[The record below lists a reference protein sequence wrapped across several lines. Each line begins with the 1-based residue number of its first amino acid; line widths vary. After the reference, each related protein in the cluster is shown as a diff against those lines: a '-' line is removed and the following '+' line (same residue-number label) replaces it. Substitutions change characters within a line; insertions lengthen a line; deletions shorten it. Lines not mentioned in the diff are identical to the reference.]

1 MDPSPF
7 RNLPIEDYLIL
18 DPIVLVTEAKG
29 NLNHEVVNFSYFTCL
44 FYLKLCFQIF
54 LLRRWVISLQE
65 ALVKE
70 RETSEALRNELMV
83 QSLGLNNMNL
93 Q

>member
-7 RNLPIEDYLIL
+7 RNLPIDDYLIR

-29 NLNHEVVNFSYFTCL
+29 DLNTEVVKLSYFTCL
-44 FYLKLCFQIF
+44 FHLKLCFQIF
-54 LLRRWVISLQE
+54 LLRRWVMSLQE

-70 RETSEALRNELMV
+70 RETRADLRNELMV